1 MLDRAEFPRD
11 KPCGGLVSVRCVN
24 GLGLDLS
31 PVIERQIS
39 KTFITFKQKKKTE
52 LFRSSDDVYAY
63 ATQRMYLDNF
73 LAEQAVASGV
83 TFNQREKLKG
93 IDQGKDL
100 VTIHTSA
107 KKAYQGRVLVGADG
121 VTGVTARLS
130 GISSRDDY
138 EYAIALE
145 GNVTSKDFPD
155 KWTDSLGLD
164 FEGVSGGYACLF
176 PKGDHVNIGLGGHY
190 HVGPTLREGLKS
202 LTDFYGF
209 NSDDLW
215 GVRGYSLPLVKL
227 EDRRFTPANG
237 NVVLVGD
244 AAGFMDPLT
253 AEGIWAA
260 AHSAQIAASKIIQF
274 LSGEITDLAESYT
287 SALQQ
292 TILREIAIARQ
303 FRRVFYPAP
312 GAYFAAEVVF
322 PYLWNTLTDTF
333 RGDSDYVEI
342 FRKIRLVWPVVQL
355 GAHSMNFYNSIFHRQ
370 PGKKTAGR
378 KLHGK
383 P

>member
-1 MLDRAEFPRD
+1 MKYDAIVAGAGPAGSTAARELANSGLSVLMLDRAEFPRD
-11 KPCGGLVSVRCVN
+11 KPCGGLVSVRCAN

-155 KWTDSLGLD
+155 KWTDSLGVD
-164 FEGVSGGYACLF
+164 FGGVSGGYAWLF
-176 PKGDHVNIGLGGHY
+176 PKGDHVNIGLGGHC

-244 AAGFMDPLT
+244 AAGCMDPLT

-260 AHSAQIAASKIIQF
+260 A
-274 LSGEITDLAESYT
+274 LTL
-287 SALQQ
+287 
-292 TILREIAIARQ
+292 LRLR
-303 FRRVFYPAP
+303 
-312 GAYFAAEVVF
+312 
-322 PYLWNTLTDTF
+322 L
-333 RGDSDYVEI
+333 
-342 FRKIRLVWPVVQL
+342 RK
-355 GAHSMNFYNSIFHRQ
+355 
-370 PGKKTAGR
+370 
-378 KLHGK
+378 
-383 P
+383 